1 MWIWDREEHDLK
13 VINSNPLFLL
23 TKLSRNTRIFIAI
36 SAIAGYGLFLYELL
50 PEYLFNI
57 SFSLYYFIL
66 PLVAI
71 IGILVVLPKIMVKGT
86 QNPVIQNPIQ
96 IDSQSEQAPEMTS
109 FEAPKQE
116 SGIISNNGNDGGI
129 ISDIIL
135 PTSGQMP
142 EQMPNPNTVP
152 SPVVVQQPV
161 IDENV
166 LGDMVTKAVDP
177 FQRELARMQDIVSD
191 VRSEI
196 NSVKSTIQDLTL
208 TFETSLTDLKAFQ
221 AEIANPLNFMRK
233 YFDSIDIKNLSDP
246 TLPLYAEQSPM
257 QPGHN
262 SNLEISHSRKES
274 EPDTESN
281 QIQSS
286 NEDTHKITIPKQTEE
301 ERHESELHDTLPF
314 KQLFS
319 GSLTLGKLM
328 NTTAVL
334 EEILQTVDR
343 DSIDMLIEQ
352 CKLMGLRQED
362 EHVIYNIIN
371 MMDQSGL
378 SVKEILIMLYK
389 FGKVMGISDKE
400 ADLVYA
406 KLMMSQGKT
415 PSPLVTVEPKG
426 N

>member
-1 MWIWDREEHDLK
+1 LPVA
-13 VINSNPLFLL
+13 VI
-23 TKLSRNTRIFIAI
+23 I
-36 SAIAGYGLFLYELL
+36 
-50 PEYLFNI
+50 
-57 SFSLYYFIL
+57 
-66 PLVAI
+66 V
-71 IGILVVLPKIMVKGT
+71 ILVVLPKVMIKGT
-86 QNPVIQNPIQ
+86 PKPIIQNYEQ
-96 IDSQSEQAPEMTS
+96 IDSQSEQAPDMTS

-116 SGIISNNGNDGGI
+116 NGIISNNGNEGGI

-135 PTSGQMP
+135 PTPGQV
-142 EQMPNPNTVP
+142 PNPIANQVMTS
-152 SPVVVQQPV
+152 SPAVVHQPV
-161 IDENV
+161 IDENI

-196 NSVKSTIQDLTL
+196 NAVKTTIQDLTF

-246 TLPLYAEQSPM
+246 TLPLYSEQSPA

-262 SNLEISHSRKES
+262 SNLEVSHSKKES
-274 EPDTESN
+274 DSDIESN
-281 QIQSS
+281 HVQSS
-286 NEDTHKITIPKQTEE
+286 NEESHKITIPKQGEE
-301 ERHESELHDTLPF
+301 ERRESELHDTLPF

-328 NTTAVL
+328 NTTTVL

-352 CKLMGLRQED
+352 CKLMGLKQED

-378 SVKEILIMLYK
+378 SVKEILVMLYK
-389 FGKVMGISDKE
+389 FGKVMGISDRE

-415 PSPLVTVEPKG
+415 PSPLVTVESKG

>member
-13 VINSNPLFLL
+13 IINSNPLFLL

-36 SAIAGYGLFLYELL
+36 SSIACYGLFLYELL

-71 IGILVVLPKIMVKGT
+71 IGILVVLPKVMIKGT
-86 QNPVIQNPIQ
+86 PKPIIQNYEQ
-96 IDSQSEQAPEMTS
+96 LDSQSEQAPQMTS
-109 FEAPKQE
+109 FAAPKQE
-116 SGIISNNGNDGGI
+116 SGIISENGNDGGI

-135 PTSGQMP
+135 PTPGQVSDPMAN
-142 EQMPNPNTVP
+142 QVMTP
-152 SPVVVQQPV
+152 SPSVVHQPV
-161 IDENV
+161 VDEDM
-166 LGDMVTKAVDP
+166 LGNMVTKAVDP

-196 NSVKSTIQDLTL
+196 NSVKSTIRDLTL

-246 TLPLYAEQSPM
+246 TLPLYSEQSPVP
-257 QPGHN
+257 PGHN
-262 SNLEISHSRKES
+262 SNLEISYSKKES
-274 EPDTESN
+274 DSDAESN
-281 QIQSS
+281 QTQSS
-286 NEDTHKITIPKQTEE
+286 NEESHKIVIPKQGED
-301 ERHESELHDTLPF
+301 ERHESELHDALPF

-328 NTTAVL
+328 NTTTVL

-352 CKLMGLRQED
+352 CKLMGLKQED

-378 SVKEILIMLYK
+378 SVKEILVMLYK

-400 ADLVYA
+400 AE
-406 KLMMSQGKT
+406 S
-415 PSPLVTVEPKG
+415 SIC
-426 N
+426 

>member
-1 MWIWDREEHDLK
+1 
-13 VINSNPLFLL
+13 
-23 TKLSRNTRIFIAI
+23 
-36 SAIAGYGLFLYELL
+36 
-50 PEYLFNI
+50 
-57 SFSLYYFIL
+57 
-66 PLVAI
+66 
-71 IGILVVLPKIMVKGT
+71 
-86 QNPVIQNPIQ
+86 
-96 IDSQSEQAPEMTS
+96 MTS
-109 FEAPKQE
+109 FKAPKQE
-116 SGIISNNGNDGGI
+116 IGIISNPQNEGGI
-129 ISDIIL
+129 ISDIIM
-135 PTSGQMP
+135 PTPGQMP
-142 EQMPNPNTVP
+142 EQAPPTNPISAPSTTV
-152 SPVVVQQPV
+152 VHQPV
-161 IDENV
+161 IDENL
-166 LGDMVTKAVDP
+166 LGDLVAKAVDP

-196 NSVKSTIQDLTL
+196 NSVKTNVAELTS

-257 QPGHN
+257 KQEHN
-262 SNLEISHSRKES
+262 ANVGISNQKES
-274 EPDTESN
+274 YSEVDSSPVQSN
-281 QIQSS
+281 HVQSS
-286 NEDTHKITIPKQTEE
+286 SEESPKTIISKQGED
-301 ERHESELHDTLPF
+301 ERHESEIQETLPF

-328 NTTAVL
+328 NTTSVL

-378 SVKEILIMLYK
+378 SVREILIMLYK

-415 PSPLVTVEPKG
+415 PSPLVTVESKG

>member
-1 MWIWDREEHDLK
+1 M
-13 VINSNPLFLL
+13 
-23 TKLSRNTRIFIAI
+23 FIAI
-36 SAIAGYGLFLYELL
+36 SSIACYGLFLYELL
-50 PEYLFNI
+50 PEYLFNT
-57 SFSLYYFIL
+57 SYSLYYFVL
-66 PLVAI
+66 PVVAI
-71 IGILVVLPKIMVKGT
+71 GGILVVVPKIMTKGIPKQT
-86 QNPVIQNPIQ
+86 IQNFEQ
-96 IDSQSEQAPEMTS
+96 NNLQADQSAPEMTS
-109 FEAPKQE
+109 FKAPNQE
-116 SGIISNNGNDGGI
+116 IGIISNNQNEGGM

-135 PTSGQMP
+135 PTP
-142 EQMPNPNTVP
+142 EQVPTNQNPVSNQA
-152 SPVVVQQPV
+152 VVQQPV
-161 IDENV
+161 IDENL
-166 LGDMVTKAVDP
+166 LGDLVAKAVDP
-177 FQRELARMQDIVSD
+177 FQRELARMQDIVND

-196 NSVKSTIQDLTL
+196 NSVKTTISELTS

-246 TLPLYAEQSPM
+246 TLPLYVEQPPM
-257 QPGHN
+257 NSGHN
-262 SNLEISHSRKES
+262 TNTEISNPKKES
-274 EPDTESN
+274 DSEAETN
-281 QIQSS
+281 QIQQDKIQPS
-286 NEDTHKITIPKQTEE
+286 NEEPSKITTSKQVED
-301 ERHESELHDTLPF
+301 ERHESELQETLPF

-319 GSLTLGKLM
+319 GNLTLGKLM
-328 NTTAVL
+328 NTTSVL

-352 CKLMGLRQED
+352 CKLMGLSQED

-378 SVKEILIMLYK
+378 SVREILIMLYK

-415 PSPLVTVEPKG
+415 SSPLVTVESKG